1 MNIAVAT
8 SVAPEC
14 TERLKEIA
22 PGADVRALPHAAA
35 LDEHLAWVEIVFGNI
50 SPEQIARA
58 PRLRWVQLTSSGF
71 EPYLGLQGA
80 PVKLTTARGVAS
92 KAGAEHVLAMM
103 LMFTRRLPQ
112 FLQRQRERKWERDI
126 RAVGSLVGQTLGL
139 VGFGANADALARR
152 ARGFEMRVVAV
163 KRTPAHAPR
172 YVDALW
178 TTARLDEMLAQ
189 SDHVAV
195 MLPLTSETRGL
206 LDGRRLDRMK
216 RGAFLYNVSRG
227 GIVDEKVLIER
238 LQDGRLG
245 GDGFGRVRHR
255 TALAGERAVGDGDV
269 HITPHLGAAWGGM
282 WDAAFD
288 LFCENLERFINQ
300 QPLRNEV
307 QFERGY

>member
-14 TERLKEIA
+14 TERLKEIV
-22 PGADVRALPHAAA
+22 PDADVRTLPHAAA

-71 EPYLGLQGA
+71 EPYFGLQGA

-103 LMFTRRLPQ
+103 LAFTRRLPQ

-163 KRTPAHAPR
+163 KRTPAPAPR

-216 RGAFLYNVSRG
+216 PGAFLYNVSRG
-227 GIVDEKVLIER
+227 GIVDEKALIER
-238 LQDGRLG
+238 LRDGRLG
-245 GDGFGRVRHR
+245 GA
-255 TALAGERAVGDGDV
+255 ALDV
-269 HITPHLGAAWGGM
+269 FDIEPLSPESALWEMENVYITPHLGAAWGGM

-288 LFCENLERFINQ
+288 LFCENLKRFINQ